1 MNTSPLGFSQVA
13 GKRVVG
19 TYAPPYGKLAQTVT
33 GARVNCMS
41 AIKLFGE
48 WFVTPR
54 PAEGADSAP
63 SWSSRITPK
72 PLQILTQNLIIL
84 HQLYIHRMT
93 KFCGNRPAN
102 FLKIEVLVGSP
113 HANFDQNRI
122 NVEKFDKKQDLK
134 ANRTKK
140 KQETCKMTRS
150 TKWLTRNFEILSF

>member
-1 MNTSPLGFSQVA
+1 
-13 GKRVVG
+13 
-19 TYAPPYGKLAQTVT
+19 
-33 GARVNCMS
+33 
-41 AIKLFGE
+41 
-48 WFVTPR
+48 
-54 PAEGADSAP
+54 
-63 SWSSRITPK
+63 
-72 PLQILTQNLIIL
+72 
-84 HQLYIHRMT
+84 MT

-150 TKWLTRNFEILSF
+150 TNGSLEISKFLVFIPRNLEKPVIF